1 MDLYIFILYCHVYW
15 GQIAQKTKTISLREE
30 IYFESNNSLT
40 ILGYINL
47 KLLDVLSVNF
57 PLNNGQ
63 DLREIVQWLRVYTI
77 LAQEFCSWHL

>member
-40 ILGYINL
+40 ILGYIKL
-47 KLLDVLSVNF
+47 KTPRCVVS
-57 PLNNGQ
+57 
-63 DLREIVQWLRVYTI
+63 
-77 LAQEFCSWHL
+77 